1 MIERDGTSSVEAAC
15 FIDAPVTSAQ
25 PVVTDVCQL
34 EQDIT
39 LGSAHPS
46 DWLRDDGAQRV
57 FRGGIWYCYTRHCRS
72 AFRYRNEPDLREYGL
87 GFRPVFRLKA

>member
-15 FIDAPVTSAQ
+15 FIDASVCSAQ
-25 PVVTDVCQL
+25 PVVTDVRQL

-46 DWLRDDGAQRV
+46 DWLRDDGSRRGH
-57 FRGGIWYCYTRHCRS
+57 RGGSWDSSARFCRS
-72 AFRYRNEPDLREYGL
+72 AYRGRDVPGDRFRNL
-87 GFRPVFRLKA
+87 GFRPAFRLKA